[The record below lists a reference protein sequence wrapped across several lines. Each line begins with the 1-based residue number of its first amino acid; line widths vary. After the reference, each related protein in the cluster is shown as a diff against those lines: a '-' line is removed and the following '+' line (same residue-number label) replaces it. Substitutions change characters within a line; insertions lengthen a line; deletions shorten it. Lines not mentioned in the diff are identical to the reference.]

1 MRPIKTILC
10 PTDQSACSQS
20 AFTVASALASNF
32 GARLVI
38 LEVVPPPVII
48 YGPPPEAYLDQMRQE
63 LDRMQVADPR
73 VCVERRLVEGNPV
86 TEILRVAKETDCDL
100 IVIGSH
106 GRTGC
111 SRLLMGSVAEQVL
124 RRASC
129 PVLVIKASPDQSGL
143 RENDALVAAGTSLD
157 TSKP

>member
-20 AFTVASALASNF
+20 AFLMASALASNF
-32 GARLVI
+32 GARLVV
-38 LEVVPPPVII
+38 LEVVPTPVIM
-48 YGPPPEAYLDQMRQE
+48 YGPPPEAYLDQMQQE
-63 LDRMQVADPR
+63 LDRMQVEDPK
-73 VCVERRLVEGNPV
+73 VCVERKIAEGNPV

-100 IVIGSH
+100 IVVGSH

-129 PVLVIKASPDQSGL
+129 PVLVIKASLDPSGL
-143 RENDALVAAGTSLD
+143 RANDALVAAGTPLD